1 VTAAAATLRRVA
13 SRGVIQPAELR
24 RLALASLPDVA
35 LLLLD
40 PRLRVTGCAG
50 AVREAHGREPEEL
63 LGCPLEELLAPQS
76 SRAGVRSA
84 RLALDGRTD
93 VLAVRSRSAPERVL
107 ELKTAPLLD
116 GDDDVAG
123 VIVAARDVTAER
135 SAHAALR
142 DVERRFRLLVED
154 AADLI
159 SRQTPDGTY
168 RWVSSSVHR
177 ILGRRPSEL
186 VGQAVD
192 ELVHPGDRPGLWAQ
206 LRSFGDGID
215 DVRHTY
221 RVRHRDGRWLWLD
234 TALRADRDPDTG
246 AIAEIVGAG
255 RDVTARVEAER
266 ALERS
271 NADLGKFAAVASHDL
286 AEPLLLMRSSA
297 ELLQEEAGGRL
308 SDADRH
314 RLDVIARNARKMQ
327 ALIDTLLSYAAVDR
341 ATVGHEPVDMAR
353 VVDDTLALLDA
364 RIAATG
370 AVVRRGRL
378 EPVAGDA
385 RLLGLLLQNLLSNA
399 MKFCDGPP
407 LIDVSCEPA
416 PDGWRL
422 VVADNG
428 VGIPDA
434 QLRRVFVMFERLER
448 TRYPGLGL
456 GLATAQRIAELH
468 RGTIAVTS
476 EVGVGSRFEVAL
488 PAPPAG

>member
-1 VTAAAATLRRVA
+1 
-13 SRGVIQPAELR
+13 
-24 RLALASLPDVA
+24 
-35 LLLLD
+35 
-40 PRLRVTGCAG
+40 
-50 AVREAHGREPEEL
+50 
-63 LGCPLEELLAPQS
+63 
-76 SRAGVRSA
+76 
-84 RLALDGRTD
+84 
-93 VLAVRSRSAPERVL
+93 
-107 ELKTAPLLD
+107 
-116 GDDDVAG
+116 
-123 VIVAARDVTAER
+123 
-135 SAHAALR
+135 
-142 DVERRFRLLVED
+142 
-154 AADLI
+154 
-159 SRQTPDGTY
+159 
-168 RWVSSSVHR
+168 
-177 ILGRRPSEL
+177 
-186 VGQAVD
+186 
-192 ELVHPGDRPGLWAQ
+192 
-206 LRSFGDGID
+206 
-215 DVRHTY
+215 
-221 RVRHRDGRWLWLD
+221 
-234 TALRADRDPDTG
+234 
-246 AIAEIVGAG
+246 
-255 RDVTARVEAER
+255 VTARVEAER

-434 QLRRVFVMFERLER
+434 QLRRVFVMFERLDR
-448 TRYPGLGL
+448 RRYPGLGL

-468 RGTIAVTS
+468 GGTITVTS

-488 PAPPAG
+488 PARPG

>member
-1 VTAAAATLRRVA
+1 VA
-13 SRGVIQPAELR
+13 SRGVIQPSELR

-35 LLLLD
+35 LLLLNE
-40 PRLRVTGCAG
+40 RLLVTGCAG
-50 AVREAHGREPEEL
+50 AVREAHGLEPEEL
-63 LGCPLEELLAPQS
+63 LGRPLEELLAPQS

-84 RLALDGRTD
+84 RLALDGRTE
-93 VLAVRSRSAPERVL
+93 VLSVRSRSAPERVL

-116 GDDDVAG
+116 GEDDVAG

-135 SAHAALR
+135 SAQAALR

-154 AADLI
+154 ATDLV
-159 SRQTPDGTY
+159 SRSSPDGIY
-168 RWVSSSVHR
+168 RWVSESVQR

-186 VGQAVD
+186 VGCALD
-192 ELVHPGDRPGLWAQ
+192 ELVHPGDRRGLRAQ
-206 LRSFGDGID
+206 LTSLADGTD
-215 DVRHTY
+215 DLRHTY

-234 TALRADRDPDTG
+234 TALRAARDPDSG
-246 AIAEIVGAG
+246 ALAEIVGAA

-271 NADLGKFAAVASHDL
+271 NADLGRFAAVASHDL

-297 ELLQEEAGGRL
+297 ELLQEEAGDRL
-308 SDADRH
+308 DDDDRH

-327 ALIDTLLSYAAVDR
+327 ALVDTLLSYAAVDR
-341 ATVGHEPVDMAR
+341 ATVGQEPVDMER

-370 AVVRRGRL
+370 AVIRRGRL

-385 RLLGLLLQNLLSNA
+385 GLLGLLLQNLLSNA
-399 MKFCDGPP
+399 MKFCDGAPV
-407 LIDVSCEPA
+407 IDVSCEPA
-416 PDGWRL
+416 PGGRRL

-428 VGIPDA
+428 VGIPA
-434 QLRRVFVMFERLER
+434 EQLRRIFVMFERLDR

-468 RGTIAVTS
+468 GGRITVTS
-476 EVGVGSRFEVAL
+476 EVGAGSRFEVAL
-488 PAPPAG
+488 PAPGAAE